1 MKDIYSRLMASQNA
15 SPKPAKKI
23 SREEYAKQKREQK
36 NELYKMADRQL
47 NKVISSPVQYL
58 EFLKLTARLNYTVT
72 NLLLVM
78 AQKPDAVFLKDSDYW
93 KEKKLYIRQ
102 DEKGIQILKPDG
114 EYEKSNGSAGTNYRV
129 KYVFDASQ
137 INTKK
142 SFYKKP
148 VMNVENLIT
157 GLTYES
163 PVKLEL
169 TQMES
174 IKDVY
179 YSSQKERIYYAD
191 QLEPAV
197 LIHGLLREFSAVEY
211 EQQDQHSFDGH
222 EKFCMD
228 SAAYILC
235 NKYGVPVDDVDFA
248 KDVGEVFYDK
258 KPYEIKKQL
267 YTIQSIVKDVS
278 DRIDKGIYISQ
289 QNRDNR
295 DQMVR

>member
-15 SPKPAKKI
+15 KPAKKI

-36 NELYKMADRQL
+36 NELYKMADEQL

-72 NLLLVM
+72 NMLLVM

-148 VMNVENLIT
+148 VMNVENLIS

-174 IKDVY
+174 IKDVH
-179 YSSQKERIYYAD
+179 YSSQKECIYYAD

-211 EQQDQHSFDGH
+211 EQQGHHSFDGH
-222 EKFCMD
+222 EKFC
-228 SAAYILC
+228 INC
-235 NKYGVPVDDVDFA
+235 
-248 KDVGEVFYDK
+248 
-258 KPYEIKKQL
+258 
-267 YTIQSIVKDVS
+267 
-278 DRIDKGIYISQ
+278 
-289 QNRDNR
+289 
-295 DQMVR
+295 

>member
-1 MKDIYSRLMASQNA
+1 MKDIYSRLMTSQNA
-15 SPKPAKKI
+15 KPAKKI

-36 NELYKMADRQL
+36 NELYKMADEQL

-72 NLLLVM
+72 NMLLVM

-148 VMNVENLIT
+148 VMNVENLIS

-174 IKDVY
+174 IKDVH
-179 YSSQKERIYYAD
+179 YSSQKECIYYAD

-211 EQQDQHSFDGH
+211 EQQGHHSFDGH
-222 EKFCMD
+222 EKFCIN

-235 NKYGVPVDDVDFA
+235 NKYGVPVADEDFA
-248 KDVGEVFYDK
+248 KDLGEVFYDK

-289 QNRDNR
+289 QDRNNR

>member
-15 SPKPAKKI
+15 KPAKKI

-36 NELYKMADRQL
+36 NELYKMADEQL

-72 NLLLVM
+72 NMLLVM

-148 VMNVENLIT
+148 VMNVENLIS

-174 IKDVY
+174 IKDVH
-179 YSSQKERIYYAD
+179 YSSQKECIYYAD

-211 EQQDQHSFDGH
+211 EQQGHHSFDGH
-222 EKFCMD
+222 EKFCIN

-235 NKYGVPVDDVDFA
+235 NKYGVPVADEDFA
-248 KDVGEVFYDK
+248 KDLGEVFYDK

-289 QNRDNR
+289 QDRNNR

>member
-15 SPKPAKKI
+15 KPAKKL

-36 NELYKMADRQL
+36 NELYKMADEQL

-72 NLLLVM
+72 NMLLVM

-148 VMNVENLIT
+148 VMNVENLIS

-174 IKDVY
+174 IKDVH
-179 YSSQKERIYYAD
+179 YSSQKECIYYAD

-211 EQQDQHSFDGH
+211 EQQGHHSFDGH
-222 EKFCMD
+222 EKFCIN

-235 NKYGVPVDDVDFA
+235 NKYGVPVADEDFA
-248 KDVGEVFYDK
+248 KDLGEVFYDK

-289 QNRDNR
+289 QDRNNR